1 LLSLERIVMKTLWSA
16 SVPLLLLIV
25 ALVFLEVAFSSAHP
39 PFTKI
44 GAVALGLV
52 FLATA
57 INTSHVH
64 HPLADKLVTIL
75 HVCAGCLVIAALVPG
90 AASVIR

>member
-1 LLSLERIVMKTLWSA
+1 MKTIWSA

-25 ALVFLEVAFSSAHP
+25 ALVFLDVPFSSSHP
-39 PFTKI
+39 PFVKI
-44 GAVALGLV
+44 GAVALGLI

-57 INTSHVH
+57 INTSHLH
-64 HPLADKLVTIL
+64 HPFAEKLVTIL
-75 HVCAGCLVIAALVPG
+75 LVCAGCLVIAALVPG